1 MQMKETGKGKWYG
14 HEGENSL
21 ARGSYILCCGMHSE
35 IYRQVCLKSRM
46 RKWLQCSQLILHGKQ
61 LVLAHTWRT
70 YL

>member
-1 MQMKETGKGKWYG
+1 MKETGKGKWYG

-46 RKWLQCSQLILHGKQ
+46 RKWLQ
-61 LVLAHTWRT
+61 LAN
-70 YL
+70 